1 MSVKVSELQQIDELL
16 DSAYLMA
23 VQNGKS
29 VKFLASLLQKKDE
42 AVANAKLL
50 NGYSDTDF
58 VKANAEGKNDAD
70 LLGGLDA
77 TQFATKEYVDN
88 KTVASEDPTWCTPK
102 LWFDA
107 TNVPN
112 GDTTHWRFCDGS
124 SLLINDYPDLFNV
137 IGWNFT
143 RSSSTGEKA
152 TSGDYF
158 CLPDMRARFPMGA
171 WATNPSGTSDKT
183 RLVTTNLGGLYTKD
197 NYGGGLSEWEF
208 LNGEWAAP
216 LEVGIWGGDPTTTQL
231 HVQQIAQHQHEI
243 TPGENSKL
251 AYWNTSIHEAEPSK
265 DSGGRAA
272 SMMLQRTDVSGG
284 DYNTFEGGTKIYPAW
299 GSGGKVETLGQGM
312 LSINPY
318 ISFAWVMRI
327 KK

>member
-1 MSVKVSELQQIDELL
+1 MSVKVSQLQQIDELL
-16 DSAYLMA
+16 DTAYLMA

-58 VKANAEGKNDAD
+58 VKANSDGKNDAD

-77 TQFATKEYVDN
+77 TQFATKDYVDN
-88 KTVASEDPTWCTPK
+88 KTASSDDPTWCTPK

-124 SLLINDYPDLFNV
+124 SLLINDYPDLFDV

-143 RSSSTGEKA
+143 RDSSTGEKA

-158 CLPDMRARFPMGA
+158 CIPDMRARFPMGA
-171 WATNPSGTSDKT
+171 WATNANSTSDKT
-183 RLVTTNLGGLYTKD
+183 RLVTTNLGGFYTPEHFG
-197 NYGGGLSEWEF
+197 NGLSSWEF

-216 LEVGIWGGDPTTTQL
+216 LEVGVWGGDPTTTQL
-231 HVQQIAQHQHEI
+231 SSSQLAFHYHQLN
-243 TPGENSKL
+243 PNFDWL
-251 AYWNTSIHEAEPSK
+251 AYDKSANASGDTKGGKVEPK
-265 DSGGRAA
+265 ANQKTEWAGNYQNDA
-272 SMMLQRTDVSGG
+272 S
-284 DYNTFEGGTKIYPAW
+284 TKTTYTYPAW
-299 GSGGKVETLGQGM
+299 GSGATVETLGQGM

-318 ISFAWVMRI
+318 IAFAWVMRV